1 MFDSV
6 QLDVRSQ
13 CLGEGA
19 LFKVAD
25 LVRGSLTSLS
35 PRKQSILGLRFGLI
49 DGLPK
54 TLVEIATAL
63 GLSSERV
70 RQIQVEALSEL
81 RGGPAAERLEDALP
95 IR

>member
-1 MFDSV
+1 
-6 QLDVRSQ
+6 
-13 CLGEGA
+13 
-19 LFKVAD
+19 
-25 LVRGSLTSLS
+25 LTSLS